1 MPLIQS
7 AEEDFAEY
15 VDNNIKLTNQIA
27 SVLEML
33 CSNLNSLSVK
43 KSNEHLF
50 EVMTN
55 ISSLESDLK
64 RKVEH
69 DKILLST
76 LRFPIPNHD

>member
-1 MPLIQS
+1 MAVIQS

-15 VDNNIKLTNQIA
+15 VDENIKLTNQIA
-27 SVLEML
+27 SVLKML

-43 KSNEHLF
+43 TSNEHLS

-69 DKILLST
+69 DRILLST
-76 LRFPIPNHD
+76 LRFPIPKRD